1 MKLWPAAYP
10 ETLRHI
16 ACVPCLLLPLD
27 SFLVGQVDKFAAVLL
42 DTLAYFQLSEVYVG
56 VLVLDVLGIK
66 GIEHAHTG
74 RVNDNLLV
82 IAALFAGWHSSA
94 YFGLRYGPATHS
106 GEGEDDGDD
115 SLVHI

>member
-66 GIEHAHTG
+66 GRACPCATFLQYREAHYP
-74 RVNDNLLV
+74 
-82 IAALFAGWHSSA
+82 F
-94 YFGLRYGPATHS
+94 
-106 GEGEDDGDD
+106 
-115 SLVHI
+115 